1 MAIQKTSLSAGAII
15 RDLLLSNEEVKKR
28 TRKVF
33 PIVTD
38 EATLPYILYRRAAF
52 DQTPTKAGSPAANA
66 VTMEIF
72 CFTQDYAGSV
82 DLAEAVRAALDYA
95 TAEKGDL
102 CMRSC
107 VLVDA
112 EEMFEDDAFVQRL
125 IFHVKV

>member
-1 MAIQKTSLSAGAII
+1 MPIQKTSLSAGAII

-52 DQTPTKAGSPAANA
+52 DQTTTKAGSPAANA

-72 CFTQDYAGSV
+72 CFTQDYADSV

-102 CMRSC
+102 CMRGC